1 MLLPTKTLVA
11 GFVLLSGMLLPRP
24 GEATPVELHPAEARD
39 VIDPAMLGEAL
50 AEEGLAK
57 QDGRQDIQIDQ
68 LNTQMSEIKNNTNFG
83 GNTLSALNSTVT
95 TGLNSIGEAFS
106 NASGIVTVIQ
116 NSGNQVL
123 IQNDMILNL
132 WVK

>member
-1 MLLPTKTLVA
+1 MRRYMKLVTSWLLLAGMWLV
-11 GFVLLSGMLLPRP
+11 S
-24 GEATPVELHPAEARD
+24 H
-39 VIDPAMLGEAL
+39 EAL
-50 AEEGLAK
+50 AQPPAATQTGVDSLDLSGLGQAVSEEGLIG

-68 LNTQMSEIKNNTNFG
+68 LNMQMTEMQSNATSQ
-83 GNTLSALNSTVT
+83 GNTLSALNSTLT
-95 TGLNSIGEAFS
+95 TGINSIADGAFT

-132 WVK
+132 WIK

>member
-1 MLLPTKTLVA
+1 MRRSTKLLIS
-11 GFVLLSGMLLPRP
+11 GLLFSGLALI
-24 GEATPVELHPAEARD
+24 AQEARAQSPPAIQAEQD
-39 VIDPAMLGEAL
+39 VMDLSDLGKAL
-50 AEEGLAK
+50 PEEGLGI
-57 QDGRQDIQIDQ
+57 QDGRQDTQIEQ
-68 LNTQMSEIKNNTNFG
+68 LNLQMSDMRSSATLG
-83 GNTLSALNSTVT
+83 GNTLSATNSSIT
-95 TGLNSIGEAFS
+95 TGVNSIGQGAFS